1 MLPTNPDPRGPLKTL
16 GRHLIAEFYDCD
28 SACLD
33 DVGVIRNAM
42 LDGAKAVG
50 ATVVGELFHQYA
62 PQGVTGTLLIAE
74 SHLSVHTWPE
84 SGYAAVD
91 VFTCGGLDPRPAVVV
106 IGRLLQA
113 SSHRVQEI
121 LRGLDDDV
129 VEGSQI
135 GPGDV
140 LLATELGPVQTLDR

>member
-1 MLPTNPDPRGPLKTL
+1 MKTL

-28 SACLD
+28 PACLD
-33 DVGVIRNAM
+33 DVGVIRTAM
-42 LDGAKAVG
+42 LEGAQAVG
-50 ATVVGELFHQYA
+50 ATVVGELFHKYA

-91 VFTCGGLDPRPAVVV
+91 VFTCGGLDPRGAVTV
-106 IGRLLQA
+106 IGHQLDADRY
-113 SSHRVQEI
+113 RIQEL

-129 VEGSQI
+129 AEGARI
-135 GPGDV
+135 GPADV
-140 LLATELGPVQTLDR
+140 LLATELGPVQVLER

>member
-1 MLPTNPDPRGPLKTL
+1 MKTL

-28 SACLD
+28 PACLD
-33 DVGVIRNAM
+33 DVDVIRTAM
-42 LDGAKAVG
+42 RDGAQAVG

-91 VFTCGGLDPRPAVVV
+91 VFTCGGLDPRGAVAV
-106 IGRLLQA
+106 IGRQLQA
-113 SSHRVQEI
+113 SRYRIQEL

-129 VEGSQI
+129 AEGAHI
-135 GPGDV
+135 GPADV
-140 LLATELGPVQTLDR
+140 LLATELGPVQILER

>member
-1 MLPTNPDPRGPLKTL
+1 LKTL

-28 SACLD
+28 SASLD
-33 DVGVIRNAM
+33 DVAGVRTAM
-42 LDGAKAVG
+42 LDGAQAVG
-50 ATVVGELFHQYA
+50 ATVVGELFHKYS

-91 VFTCGGLDPRPAVVV
+91 VFTCGGLDPRPAVAV
-106 IGRLLQA
+106 IGRHLQA
-113 SSHRVQEI
+113 ERYRIQQL

-129 VEGSQI
+129 TEGARI
-135 GPGDV
+135 GPADV
-140 LLATELGPVQTLDR
+140 LLATELGPVQTL